1 MKALATVGRTTII
14 HKDRFAYNAHP
25 SITILD
31 NGEWLVVFNHSRRRE
46 RLMHP
51 PGDPLYRHLLTRTLD
66 GGGTWEEPYFVP
78 DYAWSGNECPGISRL
93 SNGTVVLTQSWY
105 GGFPLGLARKKR
117 AAGEPILLSLPGQG
131 YTAPGGG
138 WTEDFTDDDW
148 DRSQR
153 PWALGYHGLYAHLS
167 TDGGRTFEDPVKI
180 DISPYRE
187 GYSRTG
193 VVELLDGRVAY
204 VVSGLYL
211 ALNKHFHVYILFSS
225 TGGKSWDPPV
235 LVAKTPD
242 RAFGEPDIAEVA
254 PGEIYCILRSHNQ
267 GGYLYGC
274 RSLDGGHSWSVPEA
288 TPMCGGMATPGHLLV
303 LRDGRLLCTYHRRT
317 APFGIRACL
326 SEDGGR
332 TWKIDQEIVIRD
344 DLPNSDLGYPTTIEY
359 APGRLFVCYYGQDQD
374 LYYGY
379 YGQDL
384 DGVTCIQGTYV
395 TLT

>member
-1 MKALATVGRTTII
+1 MSGYSINKTTII

-25 SITILD
+25 SITMLD
-31 NGEWLVVFNHSRRRE
+31 NDEWLVVFNHSRRRE

-51 PGDPLYRHLLTRTLD
+51 PGDPLYRHLMTRTLD
-66 GGGTWEEPYFVP
+66 GGETWEEPYFVP
-78 DYAWSGNECPGISRL
+78 DYDWSGNECPGVSRL

-105 GGFPLGLARKKR
+105 GGLPLGLARKKR
-117 AAGEPILLSLPGQG
+117 AAGEPIFLSLPSKRG
-131 YTAPGGG
+131 TFPGGG

-153 PWALGYHGLYAHLS
+153 TWALTYHGLYAHLS
-167 TDGGRTFEDPVKI
+167 TDGGRTFEDTIKI

-204 VVSGLYL
+204 VVTETYL
-211 ALNKHFHVYILFSS
+211 ALNKHFYTYILFSS
-225 TGGKSWDPPV
+225 TGGRSWDPPV
-235 LVAKTPD
+235 LVLESPD
-242 RAFGEPDIAEVA
+242 RGFHEPDIAEVA
-254 PGEIYCILRSHNQ
+254 PGKIYCILRTSNR

-288 TPMCGGMATPGHLLV
+288 TPMFGHPGHLLV
-303 LRDGRLLCTYHRRT
+303 LRDGRLLCTYGRRI

-326 SEDGGR
+326 SKDGGR
-332 TWKIDQEIVIRD
+332 TWEIDQEIVIRD
-344 DLPNSDLGYPTTIEY
+344 NLPNGDLGYPATIEY
-359 APGRLFVCYYGQDQD
+359 APGRLFSC
-374 LYYGY
+374 Y

-384 DGVTCIQGTYV
+384 DGVTCIQGTHI